1 MALVRPDQEK
11 VDPRFLHY
19 YFLSPGWRAKMD
31 AITITG
37 ATVNR
42 LPLTSFPDT
51 EVSFPS
57 LNEQGKI
64 ADILSAYDDL
74 IENNGRRVALLEEA
88 ARLLY
93 REWFVHF
100 RFPGHER
107 AKIIDGLPEGWERR
121 TFRQIAELKYGKALK
136 QENRIEGPFPVYGS
150 SGIVGT
156 HQTSLVDGPSIV
168 VGRKGNVGSI
178 FWSPVDLWPI
188 DTVYFIPKEQVDF
201 WLYLLLPSAGFQNTD
216 AGVPGLNRDFAYS
229 RKLVYPP
236 AHLRRSFNATV
247 EPIFSQ
253 RTILENYNQKL
264 AEARDLL
271 LPRLMNGKI
280 AV

>member
-1 MALVRPDQEK
+1 MALVRPNRDK

-19 YFLSPGWRAKMD
+19 YFLSHDWRTKMD

-42 LPLTSFPDT
+42 IPLTSFPET

-57 LNEQGKI
+57 LNEQEKI
-64 ADILSAYDDL
+64 AEILSAYDDL
-74 IENNGRRVALLEEA
+74 IENNRRRIALLEEA

-100 RFPGHER
+100 RFPGHEHV
-107 AKIIDGLPEGWERR
+107 KITDSLPEGWERR
-121 TFRQIAELKYGKALK
+121 TFGQIAELRYGKALK
-136 QENRIEGPFPVYGS
+136 QGNRIEGLFPVYGS

-156 HQTSLVDGPSIV
+156 HQTPLAEGPAIV

-178 FWSPVDLWPI
+178 FWSPVDFWPI
-188 DTVYFIPKEQVDF
+188 DTAYFIPKEQVDF
-201 WLYLLLPSAGFQNTD
+201 WLYLVLPSAGFQNTD

-229 RKLVYPP
+229 RKLTCPS
-236 AHLRRSFNATV
+236 ARLRRLFDATV
-247 EPIFSQ
+247 EPIFAQ
-253 RTILENYNQKL
+253 QTKLENYNQKL

-271 LPRLMNGKI
+271 LPRLMNGEI